1 MGLED
6 ESNVVGNLF
15 ALNGEESG
23 YNAEDWIQ
31 TIEIDEKTFFRVS
44 LAEDDGAIPGSLFA
58 CALWNGAVGSSAAC
72 VTRRRLGTDECMGWT
87 MRRDSLLSTLRRIR
101 PS

>member
-15 ALNGEESG
+15 AWNGEESG

-31 TIEIDEKTFFRVS
+31 TIEIDDKTSFRVS

-58 CALWNGAVGSSAAC
+58 CALWNGAVGSSSC
-72 VTRRRLGTDECMGWT
+72 VTRRR
-87 MRRDSLLSTLRRIR
+87 
-101 PS
+101 